1 VGQGNHAQL
10 TRDMALAS
18 HYPVVVV
25 GTGPTGLV
33 LAHLL
38 ARQGVSTLVIDRAE
52 STVDEA
58 RAVTIDDES
67 LRTLQNAGVLD
78 RVLPNIVQ
86 GYGVHY
92 YSWRRKLFARIEP
105 QSLEYG
111 YPKRNAFRQQR
122 LVRTLAESLV
132 PPVELRFRH
141 ELLEFHQSE
150 DRVRLRLGT
159 PDGERTIETDWLV
172 GCDGGRSTVR
182 DQLGIELQ
190 GSTYAERWLIADLI
204 GRRDPFRHTRTFC
217 DPARPSIRLP
227 GPEATVRYE
236 FMLHP
241 EEDAEA
247 VLEEARVRDWI
258 REREPSDADIT
269 ILRKV
274 VYTFHARVATR
285 WRDGRVLLAGDAA
298 HLTPPFAGQGMNSGV
313 RDAANLA
320 WKLAEV
326 VNGRASPALIDTYEI
341 ERKPHAWALIN
352 MALRIGRFMQPK
364 SVAGAALAQGLLR
377 LVSVVPRARDYILHL
392 KFKPKPRFASG
403 LLLSVP
409 SATWPIPPGQL
420 MSQPPLQMR
429 SGRLCLL
436 DTLLGSG
443 FALVGWAG
451 ALPELPSWW
460 PAGPVERL
468 ALLRSHEDFLP
479 DDPRQPDARD
489 ASGEI
494 ARVLDGAGAVAML
507 LRPDRHILAYIDARV
522 GLDWACLHEVVSR
535 YFTVAKAASHVT
547 ADHHSTN

>member
-1 VGQGNHAQL
+1 
-10 TRDMALAS
+10 MSLAS

-38 ARQGVSTLVIDRAE
+38 GRQGVDTLVIDRAE
-52 STVDEA
+52 STVNEA

-67 LRTLQNAGVLD
+67 LRTLENAGVLD
-78 RVLPNIVQ
+78 RVLPDIVQ

-122 LVRTLAESLV
+122 LVRALAQALA
-132 PPVELRFRH
+132 PPVELRFCH
-141 ELLEFHQSE
+141 ELLDFQQAS
-150 DRVRLRLGT
+150 DRVQLRLAT

-182 DQLGIELQ
+182 ERLGIALE

-217 DPARPSIRLP
+217 DPVRPAIRLP

-241 EEDAEA
+241 GEDAET
-247 VLEEARVRDWI
+247 VLHESRVRDWI
-258 REREPSDADIT
+258 RAREPLDADIT

-285 WRDGRVLLAGDAA
+285 WRDNRVLLAGDAA

-364 SVAGAALAQGLLR
+364 SVVGAAIAQGMLR
-377 LVSVVPRARDYILHL
+377 LVSIVPRARDYILHL
-392 KFKPKPRFASG
+392 KFKPKPRFERG
-403 LLLSVP
+403 LLLGIP
-409 SATWPIPPGQL
+409 GATPPIPPGQL
-420 MSQPPLQMR
+420 MSQPSVQTR
-429 SGRLCLL
+429 SGQLCLL
-436 DTLLGSG
+436 DTLLGNG
-443 FALVGWAG
+443 FSLVGWAG

-460 PAGPVERL
+460 PTGQVERL
-468 ALLRSHEDFLP
+468 SLLRAHEDFLP
-479 DDPRQPDARD
+479 DDPRQPTARD
-489 ASGEI
+489 VTGEI
-494 ARVLDGAGAVAML
+494 ARVLEGAGAVAML
-507 LRPDRHILAYIDARV
+507 LRPDRHILAYIDVRAD
-522 GLDWACLHEVVSR
+522 GQWASLREIMSR
-535 YFTVAKAASHVT
+535 YFPPSATEGTSCPTPA
-547 ADHHSTN
+547 HH